1 MATNAAKSHAEKKW
15 RDSCVFGEVSSKKV
29 KEGAAGM
36 QERLEKVSLKVVAG
50 DKDSKNRVREAR
62 MVEAVEETDELEA
75 SVKRRRQRMKE
86 DTLNC
91 AIDILQENMAKN
103 PAALM
108 QVDTSSLHSAIKVLG
123 EVVNAAAF
131 SSSYQSKT
139 MALVQQQSGSG

>member
-1 MATNAAKSHAEKKW
+1 
-15 RDSCVFGEVSSKKV
+15 
-29 KEGAAGM
+29 
-36 QERLEKVSLKVVAG
+36 
-50 DKDSKNRVREAR
+50 

-75 SVKRRRQRMKE
+75 SVERRLQRMKE

-123 EVVNAAAF
+123 EVINAAAF
-131 SSSYQSKT
+131 SSSDQSKT

>member
-1 MATNAAKSHAEKKW
+1 MAANASKSHAEQKL
-15 RDSCVFGEVSSKKV
+15 RDSRVFGEVSSKKV

-75 SVKRRRQRMKE
+75 SVKRRLQRMKE

-108 QVDTSSLHSAIKVLG
+108 QVDTSSLHSAIKILG
-123 EVVNAAAF
+123 EVINAVTAPSAPC
-131 SSSYQSKT
+131 KRT
-139 MALVQQQSGSG
+139 WPRTQQH